1 MPFLTD
7 RLATA
12 FHGNLFMKSWTQQTS
27 TFLQQTLPIVSAV
40 APAIPL
46 AGTPLKAAIDGL
58 LIVLVGIKVRLKIES
73 NHALWC
79 WLLWKDRKKNIDD
92 ATRLMRR
99 LRRLDTA
106 ISAALAEGQS
116 ITPFMRAQMD
126 DLAEYVSLLFLCNM
140 PWVGH
145 I

>member
-12 FHGNLFMKSWTQQTS
+12 FHGNLFMKLWTQQTS

-58 LIVLVGIKVRLKIES
+58 LIVLVGIKVRLKIKS
-73 NHALWC
+73 HHAL
-79 WLLWKDRKKNIDD
+79 
-92 ATRLMRR
+92 
-99 LRRLDTA
+99 
-106 ISAALAEGQS
+106 
-116 ITPFMRAQMD
+116 
-126 DLAEYVSLLFLCNM
+126 
-140 PWVGH
+140 
-145 I
+145 